1 MDMAPDA
8 GEVHSRHTPPEKAM
22 STLNAFVLFSV
33 LSSDLIA
40 FSIPTMTTKMMI
52 SPAEQTAKETF
63 DIRLRCS
70 DSNSAW
76 SLALARV

>member
-33 LSSDLIA
+33 LSSD
-40 FSIPTMTTKMMI
+40 FRPFRIPTMIARMMI
-52 SPAEQTAKETF
+52 SPAEQTANETLE
-63 DIRLRCS
+63 IRFRS
-70 DSNSAW
+70 MDS
-76 SLALARV
+76 